1 MVAAETTED
10 RASGAPRSESLFD
23 GFVSYS
29 HAADGLLAPR
39 LQSGLQ
45 RFAKPWWKTRAVRV
59 FRDETSLAANPHL
72 WGSITDALDRSEWLI
87 LLLSPEAAASEW
99 INKEVAYWREH
110 KRPDRI
116 LPVVTG
122 GVSPGLRGMWVV
134 RRCRRRCGGC
144 FLRSRGGWICG
155 LRFMRSSWF

>member
-1 MVAAETTED
+1 MATVSTKKAASPAGD
-10 RASGAPRSESLFD
+10 LSGSLFD

-45 RFAKPWWKTRAVRV
+45 RFAKPWWRTRAVRV

-87 LLLSPEAAASEW
+87 LLLSPEAASSEW

-110 KRPDRI
+110 KRADRI

-122 GVSPGLRGMWVV
+122 GSFLWDGDVVV
-134 RRCRRRCGGC
+134 RRCRRRSKGC

-155 LRFMRSSWF
+155 LRRLRISWF